1 MQTGKTVCIPAGIKR
16 FFMKTTIITISLAL
30 LTVTASA
37 QRTLSADECVSLALA
52 NNVRM
57 KNAANNI
64 KAAEEIRKE
73 AFTKYFPT
81 LSASGGGFIADK
93 TLMKMNVAE
102 SMSMSLMKNGVVG
115 GVTAQMP
122 LFTGG
127 RILNS
132 NKLAAVNREVSLLQ
146 HKQSENEV
154 RLTATT
160 YYWQIVMVKEKLKTI
175 LTGERQLADFAKDA
189 EAAVSAGISD
199 RNDMLQVRLRRNENL
214 TDSIKAANMLNISR
228 KMLAQYIGLNGDSID
243 VDMTLDGRLPAP
255 PEQLYRSPADALQQ
269 TAEYGLLTSNVKASR
284 LQYKLTAGKNMPT
297 VAVGGGYMYDNLT
310 DKNKPYW
317 IGFATVSIPLS
328 GWWGGSHDM
337 KKQQLAVKNAE
348 NSLEDNSQLLML
360 GMENTWNDLTDA
372 YKRVAI
378 SIESI
383 AQAAE
388 NLRLHTDYYN
398 AGTATMSDL
407 LDAQTL
413 YQKCRYDYVEAYA
426 QYEIK
431 RTEYLL
437 ATGQ

>member
-1 MQTGKTVCIPAGIKR
+1 MQTGKTVCMPAGIKR

-64 KAAEEIRKE
+64 KAAEETRKE
-73 AFTKYFPT
+73 AFTKYFPS

-93 TLMKMNVAE
+93 ALMKMNVAE
-102 SMSMSLMKNGVVG
+102 GMSMSLMKNGVVG

-160 YYWQIVMVKEKLKTI
+160 YFWQIVMVKEKLKTI

-214 TDSIKAANMLNISR
+214 TDSIKAANMLNLSR
-228 KMLAQYIGLNGDSID
+228 KTLAQYIGLNGDSID
-243 VDMTLDGRLPAP
+243 VDMTLDGRLPTP

-337 KKQQLAVKNAE
+337 KRQQLAVKNAE

>member
-1 MQTGKTVCIPAGIKR
+1 MQTGKTVCMPAGIKR
-16 FFMKTTIITISLAL
+16 FFMKTTITTISLAL

-64 KAAEEIRKE
+64 KAAEETRKE
-73 AFTKYFPT
+73 AFTKYFPS

-93 TLMKMNVAE
+93 ALMKMNVAE
-102 SMSMSLMKNGVVG
+102 GMSMSLMKNGVVG

-160 YYWQIVMVKEKLKTI
+160 YFWQIVMVKEKLKTI

-189 EAAVSAGISD
+189 EASVSAGISD

-214 TDSIKAANMLNISR
+214 TDSIKATNMLNLSR

-243 VDMTLDGRLPAP
+243 VDMTLDGRLPAS

-269 TAEYGLLTSNVKASR
+269 TAEYGLLTSNVKACR

-317 IGFATVSIPLS
+317 ISFATVSIPLS

-337 KKQQLAVKNAE
+337 KRQQLAVKNAE

>member
-1 MQTGKTVCIPAGIKR
+1 MQTVFPVCMPAGIKR

-64 KAAEEIRKE
+64 KAAEETRKE
-73 AFTKYFPT
+73 AFTKYFPS

-93 TLMKMNVAE
+93 ALMKMNVAE
-102 SMSMSLMKNGVVG
+102 GMSMSLMKNSVVG

-160 YYWQIVMVKEKLKTI
+160 YFWQIVMVKEKLKTI

-214 TDSIKAANMLNISR
+214 TDSIKAANMLNLSR

-255 PEQLYRSPADALQQ
+255 PEQLYRSPADALLQ

>member
-1 MQTGKTVCIPAGIKR
+1 MQTGKTVCMPAGIKR

-30 LTVTASA
+30 LSVTASA

-64 KAAEEIRKE
+64 KAAEETRKE

-93 TLMKMNVAE
+93 ALMKMNVAE
-102 SMSMSLMKNGVVG
+102 GMSMSLMKNGVVG

-160 YYWQIVMVKEKLKTI
+160 YFWQIVMVKEKLKTI

-214 TDSIKAANMLNISR
+214 TDSIKAANMLNLSR

-297 VAVGGGYMYDNLT
+297 VAVGGGYMYDILT

-337 KKQQLAVKNAE
+337 KRQQLAVKNAE

>member
-1 MQTGKTVCIPAGIKR
+1 MQTGKTVCMPAGIKR

-64 KAAEEIRKE
+64 KAAEETRKE

-93 TLMKMNVAE
+93 ALMKMNVAE
-102 SMSMSLMKNGVVG
+102 GMSMSLMKNGVVG

-160 YYWQIVMVKEKLKTI
+160 YFWQIVMVKEKLKTI

-337 KKQQLAVKNAE
+337 KRQQLAVKNAE

>member
-1 MQTGKTVCIPAGIKR
+1 MQTVFPVCMPAGIKR

-30 LTVTASA
+30 LSVTASA

-64 KAAEEIRKE
+64 KAAEETRKE
-73 AFTKYFPT
+73 AFTKYFPS

-93 TLMKMNVAE
+93 ALMKMNVAE
-102 SMSMSLMKNGVVG
+102 GMSMSLMKNGVVG

-160 YYWQIVMVKEKLKTI
+160 YFWQIVMVKEKLKTI

-214 TDSIKAANMLNISR
+214 TDSIKAANMLNLSR

>member
-1 MQTGKTVCIPAGIKR
+1 MQTVFPVCMPAGIKK

-30 LTVTASA
+30 LSVTASA

-64 KAAEEIRKE
+64 KAAEATRKE

-93 TLMKMNVAE
+93 ALMKMNVAE
-102 SMSMSLMKNGVVG
+102 GMSMSLMKNGVVG

-154 RLTATT
+154 KLTATT

-214 TDSIKAANMLNISR
+214 TDSIKAANMLNLSR

-413 YQKCRYDYVEAYA
+413 YQKCRYDYVEAYE

>member
-64 KAAEEIRKE
+64 KAAEETRKE

-93 TLMKMNVAE
+93 ALMKMNVAE
-102 SMSMSLMKNGVVG
+102 GMSMSLMKNGVVG

-214 TDSIKAANMLNISR
+214 TDSIKAANMLNLSR

-337 KKQQLAVKNAE
+337 KRQQLAVKNAE